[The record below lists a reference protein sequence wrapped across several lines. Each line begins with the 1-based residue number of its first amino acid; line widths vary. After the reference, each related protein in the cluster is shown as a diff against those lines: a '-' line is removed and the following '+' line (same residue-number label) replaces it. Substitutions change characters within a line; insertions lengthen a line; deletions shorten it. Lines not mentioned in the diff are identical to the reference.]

1 MMLPMHWGKSHPIFP
16 RDKRA
21 KTLEKAGKM
30 VGFCKNKKS
39 GKIIKKSVDKMAQK
53 WYHMQAVAMNGLC
66 REVSNLY
73 LVN

>member
-1 MMLPMHWGKSHPIFP
+1 MPPTLWGKSHPIFL
-16 RDKRA
+16 RDRKA
-21 KTLEKAGKM
+21 KTLEKGMKM
-30 VGFCKNKKS
+30 VGFRKNRKS
-39 GKIIKKSVDKMAQK
+39 RKIIKKSVDKMAQK